1 MRTLSKV
8 EKQVLYNKYV
18 TEGLDSEKANNKIN
32 NFINKLKEI
41 GAKLKKMNKPK
52 EEINKRFKREFEKLC
67 QRID

>member
-32 NFINKLKEI
+32 NFIKKLKEI
-41 GAKLKKMNKPK
+41 GAKMKKMNKSK
-52 EEINKRFKREFEKLC
+52 EEINKRFKSEFEKLC

>member
-32 NFINKLKEI
+32 NFIKKLKGI

-52 EEINKRFKREFEKLC
+52 EEINKRFKSEFEKLC